1 MFYSYNGN
9 RHGMC
14 TNSKDEITIDLSHED
29 NNWVKAKFY
38 IEVKSNN

>member
-1 MFYSYNGN
+1 MFYGYNGN
-9 RHGMC
+9 RHGMS
-14 TNSKDEITIDLSHED
+14 TNSKDEITIDLSQD